1 MCVEN
6 IVNLLK
12 NSLFTKRPNIVFLI
26 LFSANL
32 NGKGTEIFE

>member
-1 MCVEN
+1 VRED

-12 NSLFTKRPNIVFLI
+12 NGLFTKRPSTVFLI

-32 NGKGTEIFE
+32 SGKGTEIF